1 MRTLSYIVALSTL
14 LAATS
19 CKNNQEGVP
28 GPRAGTLKM
37 DNLTPEQQ
45 IEKVQNDPQIPADYK
60 QTFINSIRAKQ
71 GQAPI
76 SGSPQGTPSPG
87 K

>member
-1 MRTLSYIVALSTL
+1 
-14 LAATS
+14 
-19 CKNNQEGVP
+19 
-28 GPRAGTLKM
+28 M